1 LLNELPQMEPPFRED
16 SMKIRLAVG
25 AVALAA
31 VVTGSASF
39 AEAQSGT
46 TAAAQAQQDAAAVVA
61 TIGKS
66 MQALT
71 SYTFQQRIQVS
82 YDSEVKST
90 TLNQVS
96 FDAAGTP
103 VIMQLS
109 ESVPPQKEGRLGHRM
124 RDKKKAEIQQ
134 DVKDITT
141 VTKSYILL
149 DKAHLEQVAKTA
161 AVSYQGQ
168 NIVLAVKNLMQQ
180 GDAVTITALAS
191 NMARVAMQV
200 TTMVD
205 AGPMTINATYATLE
219 SGLNYNSHYVVAS
232 PSQKIELTVDTLNY
246 MPKQ

>member
-1 LLNELPQMEPPFRED
+1 
-16 SMKIRLAVG
+16 MKMRMAVG
-25 AVALAA
+25 AVALAT
-31 VVTGSASF
+31 VVIGSASS
-39 AEAQSGT
+39 AEAQSGS
-46 TAAAQAQQDAAAVVA
+46 TAAAQAPQDAAAIVA
-61 TIGKS
+61 TIGKN

-96 FDAAGTP
+96 FDGTGAP
-103 VIMQLS
+103 VITQLS
-109 ESVPPQKEGRLGHRM
+109 ESVPPQKEGRLGHRI
-124 RDKKKAEIQQ
+124 RDKKKEEIQQ
-134 DVKDITT
+134 DVKNISA
-141 VTKSYILL
+141 VAKGYILL

-168 NIVLAVKNLMQQ
+168 NIILAVKDLMQQ

-191 NMARVAMQV
+191 NMTRVAMQV
-200 TTMVD
+200 TTTAD
-205 AGPMTINATYATLE
+205 NAPMTINATYATLE

-232 PSQKIELTVDTLNY
+232 PSQKIELMVDTLNY